1 MKDGSL
7 MTKEIA
13 WDTDVPSTIEM
24 GPFNEVIGAK
34 VIALAPGTSHLRIK
48 VEDRHLNSLGI
59 AHGGAVASLLD
70 HAMGLAAGYI
80 APGIPRRKC
89 DTVSLNIQ
97 FLGATLPGDA
107 EIKGRV
113 VGGGKNT
120 FFVEAEMKDHHG
132 RTLAR
137 GQSVFNKT
145 SRT

>member
-1 MKDGSL
+1 MKDGGL

-24 GPFNEVIGAK
+24 GPFNELIGAK
-34 VIALAPGTSHLRIK
+34 VIALAPGRSHLRIK

-89 DTVSLNIQ
+89 VTVSLNIQ